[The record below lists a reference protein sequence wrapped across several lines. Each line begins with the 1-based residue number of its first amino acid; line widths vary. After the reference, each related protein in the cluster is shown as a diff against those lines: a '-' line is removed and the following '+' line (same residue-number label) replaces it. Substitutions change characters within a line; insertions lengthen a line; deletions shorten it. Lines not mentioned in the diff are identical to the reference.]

1 MPDTDFYDLDEL
13 EKIAVNLF
21 YGWGYNFYR
30 LENQLRTDD
39 LTIRAKV
46 GWLLGSARA
55 SVETAESAYR
65 RERLPE
71 PTREKPRPDAGAVA
85 GAQMLERLSKE
96 IGSLEGRI
104 RAQPAPENDRMTQ
117 RYRHEA
123 ATLQHLR
130 DCDMELAGARRD
142 AAGHARPKGRRLDDR
157 EIRGDPGRPQEHRD
171 GVAGAPGGVAPMR
184 RRDGSVTGQNS
195 PLIRGRRASLLSTS
209 PSPIPAMV
217 FPRERSYHSF
227 QAVSAVTPAA

>member
-1 MPDTDFYDLDEL
+1 MSDTDFYDLDEL

-46 GWLLGSARA
+46 GWLLGAARD

-65 RERLPE
+65 HERLPE
-71 PTREKPRPDAGAVA
+71 PTRERPRPDAGAVA
-85 GAQMLERLSKE
+85 GAAMLERLSKE

-130 DCDMELAGARRD
+130 DRDIELAARAEMLR
-142 AAGHARPKGRRLDDR
+142 AMLD
-157 EIRGDPGRPQEHRD
+157 QRD
-171 GVAGAPGGVAPMR
+171 GAWMIEKAADIQAGLRSIETA
-184 RRDGSVTGQNS
+184 
-195 PLIRGRRASLLSTS
+195 L
-209 PSPIPAMV
+209 
-217 FPRERSYHSF
+217 RER
-227 QAVSAVTPAA
+227 QMALLV